1 MGSQTD
7 VGREKMYHS
16 LLDNQ
21 MKLLVHK
28 TYQEKLLELLSGDL
42 NFHDKNNKY
51 TLHSFHPF
59 PAKFPPQL
67 PNKFITALTAPNERV
82 LDPMMGSGTTVLEA
96 CLCGRQGIGCDIDP
110 MAILITF

>member
-1 MGSQTD
+1 VGSQTD

-82 LDPMMGSGTTVLEA
+82 LDPMMGVPELQFWKPVCA
-96 CLCGRQGIGCDIDP
+96 AGRESVVTLTRWQY
-110 MAILITF
+110 